1 MEKLKLNREHIDA
14 QFLALCLSIL
24 AFLGLSYWA
33 GEIVWLKDF
42 QLFVTLISGVFAL
55 FVGVLAILR
64 YYTKKTSVNFLFI
77 GIGFLGV
84 GLLDIFQLMLDLGA
98 FQNLFVAPANQ
109 MYSLTSVISKAFLSV
124 LMFVS
129 WFVNRNANK
138 ISKSTKKQERLL
150 MTFVSICFVL
160 FVSVFVLLMIKGIEV
175 DSLAVIIIGLVSLM
189 FLLLAIVGYL
199 LDRGWMYDNFNYW
212 IIFLLAFLVLSQIF
226 YLPLFNLEYLNMMNL
241 SVWARFFG
249 YLGLLIGF
257 LNSIYEM
264 FQKEISTQKE
274 LEEKNKL
281 INDTKAKVEE
291 AYLLLREEKWSLARS
306 KGSADKILKDIVK
319 DI

>member
-1 MEKLKLNREHIDA
+1 MEKMKLNRQHVDA

-24 AFLGLSYWA
+24 AFLGLAYWA
-33 GEIVWLKDF
+33 GEIVWLQDF

-55 FVGVLAILR
+55 FIGILALLR
-64 YYTKKTSVNFLFI
+64 YYTKKTSINFLFI
-77 GIGFLGV
+77 GLGFLGV
-84 GLLDIFQLMLDLGA
+84 GLLDVFQLMLDLGA
-98 FQNLFVAPANQ
+98 FQSLFVAPENQ
-109 MYSLTSVISKAFLSV
+109 VYSLTSVISKVFLSA
-124 LMFVS
+124 LMFIS

-138 ISKSTKKQERLL
+138 VSRSTRKQEKLL
-150 MTFVSICFVL
+150 MVIVSVCFVIFVGVFL
-160 FVSVFVLLMIKGIEV
+160 FLMIKGIQV

-199 LDRGWMYDNFNYW
+199 LDRGWLYEDFNYW

-226 YLPLFNLEYLNMMNL
+226 YLPLFNLEYMNMMNL
-241 SVWARFFG
+241 SVWARFFA

-257 LNSIYEM
+257 LNSIYVM
-264 FQKEISTQKE
+264 FQKEIATQKE
-274 LEEKNKL
+274 LEEKNKM
-281 INDTKAKVEE
+281 IGETKAKVEE

-319 DI
+319 EI

>member
-1 MEKLKLNREHIDA
+1 MKKLKLNREHIDA

-42 QLFVTLISGVFAL
+42 QLFVTLISGVFAF

-77 GIGFLGV
+77 GVGFLGV

-98 FQNLFVAPANQ
+98 FQNLFVAPVNQ
-109 MYSLTSVISKAFLSV
+109 IYSLTSVISKAFLSV
-124 LMFVS
+124 LMFAS

-150 MTFVSICFVL
+150 MVFVSICFVL
-160 FVSVFVLLMIKGIEV
+160 FMSVFGLLMMRGVKVE
-175 DSLAVIIIGLVSLM
+175 SLAVIIIGLVSLM
-189 FLLLAIVGYL
+189 FLLLAIAGYL

-291 AYLLLREEKWSLARS
+291 AYLLLREEKWALARS
-306 KGSADKILKDIVK
+306 RGSADKILKDIVK

>member
-1 MEKLKLNREHIDA
+1 MKLNRQHVDA

-24 AFLGLSYWA
+24 AFLGLAYWA
-33 GEIVWLKDF
+33 GEIVWLQDF

-55 FVGVLAILR
+55 FIGILALLR
-64 YYTKKTSVNFLFI
+64 YYTKKTSINFLFI
-77 GIGFLGV
+77 GLGFLGV
-84 GLLDIFQLMLDLGA
+84 GLLDVFQLMLDLGA
-98 FQNLFVAPANQ
+98 FQSLFVAPENQ
-109 MYSLTSVISKAFLSV
+109 VYSLTSVISKVFLSA
-124 LMFVS
+124 LMFIS

-138 ISKSTKKQERLL
+138 VSRSTRKQEKLL
-150 MTFVSICFVL
+150 MVIVSVCFVIFVGVFL
-160 FVSVFVLLMIKGIEV
+160 FLMIKGIQV

-199 LDRGWMYDNFNYW
+199 LDRGWLYEDFNYW

-226 YLPLFNLEYLNMMNL
+226 YLPLFNLEYMNMMNL
-241 SVWARFFG
+241 SVWARFFA

-257 LNSIYEM
+257 LNSIYVM
-264 FQKEISTQKE
+264 FQKEIATQKE
-274 LEEKNKL
+274 LEEKNKM
-281 INDTKAKVEE
+281 IGETKAKVEE

-319 DI
+319 EI

>member
-1 MEKLKLNREHIDA
+1 MEKLRLNREHIDA

-98 FQNLFVAPANQ
+98 FQNLFVAPTDQ
-109 MYSLTSVISKAFLSV
+109 MYSLTSVISKVYLSV

-138 ISKSTKKQERLL
+138 TSKSTKKQERLL
-150 MTFVSICFVL
+150 MTIVAICFML
-160 FVSVFVLLMIKGIEV
+160 FVSVFVFLMIKGIAV
-175 DSLAVIIIGLVSLM
+175 DSLAVIIIGLISLM

-199 LDRGWMYDNFNYW
+199 LDRGWLYDNFNYW

-226 YLPLFNLEYLNMMNL
+226 YLPLFNLEYMNMMNL